1 MRLYIN
7 ALTIVLAIVFSS
19 CCKIETGQDVN
30 GLKPDYVGYE
40 ELLQFEQLPPQP
52 IVRAGKIVV
61 YNDFLFLGEV
71 NKGIHIID
79 ISDTLNP
86 VKLSFLK
93 IPSNKDNSAQNDRL
107 YADNGP
113 HFLILNIEN
122 INQVTLVSRKMYYFQ
137 PSEYFPS
144 DYAGP
149 FECADYSKG
158 WILGWTEDLLKDP
171 KCNI

>member
-1 MRLYIN
+1 MKLYFN
-7 ALTIVLAIVFSS
+7 CLLLFFGLVTVS
-19 CCKIETGQDVN
+19 CCEINDGPELE
-30 GLKPDYVGYE
+30 GLQPDYISYE
-40 ELLQFEQLPPQP
+40 ELLEFQQIPPQP

-61 YNDFLFLGEV
+61 YGNYLFLGEV
-71 NKGIHIID
+71 NRGIHIID

-86 VKLSFLK
+86 VKLSFLV
-93 IPSNKDNSAQNDRL
+93 IPGNKDNSAQNDRL

-122 INQVTLVSRKMYYFQ
+122 INEVTLVSRKMYYFL
-137 PSEYFPS
+137 PSEYYPT
-144 DYAGP
+144 DYTGP

-158 WILGWTEDLLKDP
+158 WVLGWSEAILQDP